1 MIEKKFLKTK
11 PECKIKFSLPA
22 DVIGDAKSIS
32 VVGDF
37 NDWDPVSHPMRKQKN
52 GLFSCT
58 VNLAVASA
66 YQFRYLLDSNQWLND
81 DQADSYATSPISHE
95 ENGVLSL

>member
-22 DVIGDAKSIS
+22 EQVGDAKSVS

-37 NDWDPVSHPMRKQKN
+37 NNWDPASHPMRKQKS
-52 GLFSCT
+52 GLYSCT
-58 VNLAVASA
+58 LNLPTDSA
-66 YQFRYLLDSNQWLND
+66 YQFRYVLDNDQWLND
-81 DQADSYATSPISHE
+81 EQADSYSTSPVSHE
-95 ENGVLSL
+95 ANCIIHL